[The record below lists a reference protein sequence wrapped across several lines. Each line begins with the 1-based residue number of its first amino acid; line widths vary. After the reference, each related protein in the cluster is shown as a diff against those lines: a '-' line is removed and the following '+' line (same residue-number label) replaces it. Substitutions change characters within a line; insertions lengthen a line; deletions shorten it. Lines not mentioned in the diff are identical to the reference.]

1 MEVENCSLLINII
14 ITKLSIEIQILL
26 WTIMETVF
34 TLHYNCE
41 FIFPSTLV
49 KVESKPK
56 LSSWYYCSV
65 YLLFGNVVGFS
76 HYFSY
81 SVLSEKECVPVVR
94 LASGSFKFVLL
105 LVLEAFAFIVLY

>member
-34 TLHYNCE
+34 TLQFSCE
-41 FIFPSTLV
+41 CIFPSTFV

-56 LSSWYYCSV
+56 LSRWYFCTV
-65 YLLFGNVVGFS
+65 
-76 HYFSY
+76 
-81 SVLSEKECVPVVR
+81 
-94 LASGSFKFVLL
+94 
-105 LVLEAFAFIVLY
+105 